1 MTDENQSKEKEDEK
15 STTTTQ
21 GADFHQ
27 IVRVLVLAVGV
38 LVAIIFLVW
47 LFSQLFLPFVV
58 LLESGG
64 GDEMFLSCSLADSH
78 SEHMK
83 ISWLKSNN
91 ISSYEEIPEEEKR
104 NLSAESERWLNIS
117 ALNDTEVR
125 VREYN
130 PVKYKNLSEEEKELF
145 KDSLN
150 SRVYFDG
157 SDWYRNSSFGT
168 KSDKI
173 LYQRDIYQCT
183 LSLRD

>member
-1 MTDENQSKEKEDEK
+1 MTDENQSKENGDEK
-15 STTTTQ
+15 SATTTQ

-27 IVRVLVLAVGV
+27 IVRVLVLAAGV
-38 LVAIIFLVW
+38 LVVIIFLVW

-58 LLESGG
+58 LLGG
-64 GDEMFLSCSLADSH
+64 GDGGWSMSCSLAESH
-78 SEHMK
+78 NEHMK
-83 ISWLKSNN
+83 ISWLNSDN
-91 ISSYEEIPEEEKR
+91 ISSYEEIPKEEKR

-117 ALNDTEVR
+117 ALNDTESR

-130 PVKYKNLSEEEKELF
+130 PVKYKNLPEEEKELF

-150 SRVYFDG
+150 SRVYFDDSG
-157 SDWYRNSSFGT
+157 WYRNSSFGT